1 MNTYNLIAN
10 GEVVDSIKEEGRCKD
25 TMAYVLMDRVY
36 ALTSQLRQHIN
47 VVVQETGKEHYY
59 NV

>member
-10 GEVVDSIKEEGRCKD
+10 GTVIETIEEQGRCQN

-36 ALTSQLRQHIN
+36 ALTSQLKEHIN
-47 VVVQETGKEHYY
+47 VIVSETGKEHYY

>member
-1 MNTYNLIAN
+1 MNTYNLI
-10 GEVVDSIKEEGRCKD
+10 VDGKVIESIEEKGRCKD

-36 ALTSQLRQHIN
+36 ALTAQLKQQIN
-47 VVVQETGKEHYY
+47 VIVKETGKEHYY